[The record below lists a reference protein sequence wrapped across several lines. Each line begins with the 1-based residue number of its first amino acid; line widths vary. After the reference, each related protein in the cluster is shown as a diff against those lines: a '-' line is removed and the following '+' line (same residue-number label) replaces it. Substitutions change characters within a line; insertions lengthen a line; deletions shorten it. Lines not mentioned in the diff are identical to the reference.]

1 MRDDGLPIYFYVG
14 YLLWE
19 LLFCTLLK
27 LRAPRKL
34 ILGALFVLQ
43 INGRLQN
50 HGLLGEMVEKSFC
63 QDLCNVFID
72 NLAYNQLKKYYRANI
87 EEINGKK

>member
-1 MRDDGLPIYFYVG
+1 MLPQRLFLWWRFCIYHPYYTIFSEVS
-14 YLLWE
+14 
-19 LLFCTLLK
+19 T
-27 LRAPRKL
+27 
-34 ILGALFVLQ
+34 
-43 INGRLQN
+43 RLQN
-50 HGLLGEMVEKSFC
+50 HGFLGEMVEKSFC